1 MKTRLPLPR
10 RAAVLALALLLA
22 SPLLHADGDDPGPAA
37 DPGLRVAVAA
47 IQEGRF
53 AAAIPLLRRYTAAHP
68 DDADGHNWLGYAL
81 RKTGDA
87 RAALP
92 SYDRALTIDP
102 RHLGA
107 REYRGEAYLML
118 GRVADAEADLAE
130 LDRICWMP
138 CKEQR
143 DLEQAIA
150 AHRAAAKARTPAAG
164 SR

>member
-1 MKTRLPLPR
+1 MKPTLPLPR
-10 RAAVLALALLLA
+10 RAAALALALLLA
-22 SPLLHADGDDPGPAA
+22 SPLLYADGDEPGPAA
-37 DPGLRVAVAA
+37 DPGLRIAVAA
-47 IQEGRF
+47 IQDGRYG
-53 AAAIPLLRRYTAAHP
+53 AAIPLLRRYTADHP

-81 RKTGDA
+81 RKSGDA

-92 SYDRALTIDP
+92 HYDRALTLDP

-143 DLEQAIA
+143 DLEKAIA
-150 AHRAAAKARTPAAG
+150 AHRAGAKAGKPTAG